1 MMFSKLTVAA
11 ILAVATTSFAQNACC
26 DSTTTAGAPGIA
38 TLLGLLGVVAQG
50 VNVPIGLGCSP
61 ITVSNTLSTTRPP
74 VTDYL
79 IFFPLLGRWCLRNVV
94 HRRPG
99 QLRSDL

>member
-1 MMFSKLTVAA
+1 MLFSKLSVAA
-11 ILAVATTSFAQNACC
+11 IFYVATTSFAQNACC

-61 ITVSNTLSTTRPP
+61 ITVVGVSGTSCTADP
-74 VTDYL
+74 VNCDQ
-79 IFFPLLGRWCLRNVV
+79 IFSGSLVGINCTPVNANL
-94 HRRPG
+94 
-99 QLRSDL
+99 